1 MDKRQKI
8 LAAIVIVV
16 LVGFVLDK
24 FVMGP
29 WSDAMADSYT
39 EIQRLKSENSA
50 AEKTARQETEVTAE
64 WKALKDRLTAV
75 KSEEASNL
83 LASQVDKLIRKH
95 GLSKSSLSAEPPV
108 PVVGSPAF
116 KEHFLALSF
125 QCPWD
130 SFVKLLVDLYAA
142 DEFVRIHRLGVQS
155 HYLVEKESYLDVN
168 LRLSTVSA
176 APIVSK
182 K

>member
-1 MDKRQKI
+1 MDKRAKI
-8 LAAIVIVV
+8 LATIVIVV

-24 FVMGP
+24 FGLEP
-29 WSDAMADSYT
+29 WSDAMDAAYKDT
-39 EIQRLKSENSA
+39 QRLKSEVA
-50 AEKTARQETEVTAE
+50 MAEKTARQETEVTAE
-64 WKALKDRLTAV
+64 WKGLKDRLTAV

-83 LASQVDKLIRKH
+83 LASQVDRLIRKH
-95 GLSKSSLSAEPPV
+95 GLNKSSLSAEPPV
-108 PVVGSPAF
+108 PVAGSPAF

-130 SFVKLLVDLYAA
+130 AFVKLLVDLYAA

-176 APIVSK
+176 APTGSK

>member
-8 LAAIVIVV
+8 LAAAVVV
-16 LVGFVLDK
+16 LLAGFILDRFVLS
-24 FVMGP
+24 P
-29 WSDAMADSYT
+29 WSAAMEAAHT
-39 EIQRLKSENSA
+39 ETQRLKSEVAA
-50 AEKTARQETEVTAE
+50 AEKTARQEAEVTAE
-64 WKALKDRLTAV
+64 WKALKDRLNAV

-83 LASQVDKLIRKH
+83 LASHVEKLIRKH
-95 GLSKSSLSAEPPV
+95 GLNKSSLSAEPPV
-108 PVVGSPAF
+108 PLAGSPAF

-125 QCPWD
+125 QCPWEA
-130 SFVKLLVDLYAA
+130 FVKLLVDLYAA

-155 HYLVEKESYLDVN
+155 HYLVEKESYLDVT

-176 APIVSK
+176 AATGSK

>member
-8 LAAIVIVV
+8 LAVIVIVV
-16 LVGFVLDK
+16 LVGFILDR
-24 FVMGP
+24 FILAP
-29 WSDAMADSYT
+29 WSEAMLDAYKET
-39 EIQRLKSENSA
+39 QRLKSEVSA
-50 AEKTARQETEVTAE
+50 AEKTAHQETEVTAE

-83 LASQVDKLIRKH
+83 LASSVEKLIRKH
-95 GLSKSSLSAEPPV
+95 SLNKSSLSAEPPV
-108 PVVGSPAF
+108 PVAGSPAF

-130 SFVKLLVDLYAA
+130 AFVKLLVDLYAA
-142 DEFVRIHRLGVQS
+142 DEFVRIHRLGIQS

-176 APIVSK
+176 AATGSK